1 MGRYALNK
9 NKFLLA
15 PEVEHLRKTIDRTIQ
30 TSQRDAFLILI
41 GLETGARAQEI
52 LGIGL
57 GDLDTH
63 EKTVFI
69 RGLKGGNDREMPLR
83 PKVFR
88 HLLALAQ
95 SSESGRV
102 FEIGYHR
109 LRQIWMEYRPVKKPF
124 HCLRHT
130 FAIELYKK
138 HRDLRLVQVALGH
151 RNIQNTIIYAD
162 YVFQT
167 EELRRM
173 LR

>member
-15 PEVEHLRKTIDRTIQ
+15 PEIEQLRKTIDDTIW
-30 TSQRDAFLILI
+30 TSRRDAFLILL
-41 GLETGARAQEI
+41 GLETGARAKEL
-52 LGIGL
+52 LGIEIR
-57 GDLDTH
+57 DLNTH
-63 EKTVFI
+63 EETVFI
-69 RGLKGGNDREMPLR
+69 RGLKGSNDREIPLK

-88 HLLALAQ
+88 HLLKLAQ
-95 SSESGRV
+95 ASKSGRV

-109 LRQIWMEYRPVKKPF
+109 LRQIWVEYRPVEKPF

-151 RNIQNTIIYAD
+151 RNIQNTIVYAD